1 MYFGNALNV
10 ITFNLEIF
18 YPLYSVVLEIGLLTH
33 QYSITEIL
41 FIIGEVM
48 FVFLFVVL
56 IIFKKKKKVFK
67 MEKEFG
73 DCVNDSVRKEDN
85 ERRQHH
91 V

>member
-1 MYFGNALNV
+1 M
-10 ITFNLEIF
+10 TFNLEIF
-18 YPLYSVVLEIGLLTH
+18 YPLCSVVLEIELLTY

-56 IIFKKKKKVFK
+56 IIFKKKKNVFK

-73 DCVNDSVRKEDN
+73 DYVNDSVKGRF
-85 ERRQHH
+85 
-91 V
+91 